1 MEISGA
7 ERGRGRRIVVGTC
20 LITSANTD
28 TSAIIYTVRG
38 GGSGGAD
45 DWLCFMLMKLDQLQ
59 VNFSRRTLR
68 ILGPIIHLNY
78 TRFHLFYYIGRR
90 DSDKRLLYARLWRG
104 RVSVPCRSS
113 RECVRA
119 CVPACLAF
127 TSKDAPFN
135 RTSSTRHSFW
145 RGPWELF
152 SDLLEEAR
160 LIQEKEDKFMC
171 FVLIQN

>member
-119 CVPACLAF
+119 CVPAWP
-127 TSKDAPFN
+127 SRP
-135 RTSSTRHSFW
+135 RTRHSTARHLHGTASGGVLGNSSQIYW
-145 RGPWELF
+145 KKL
-152 SDLLEEAR
+152 DLCKR
-160 LIQEKEDKFMC
+160 KKTNSC
-171 FVLIQN
+171 VLS